1 MKTDMPYTRLKNKS
15 SIKNEISYYG
25 GVNYAPVFDYEYDID
40 RFALEAMP
48 QNKPGKE
55 NYDQKRYEE
64 LRETLMYRLLP
75 PLAQ

>member
-1 MKTDMPYTRLKNKS
+1 MVGVFADDDYAMLKH
-15 SIKNEISYYG
+15 
-25 GVNYAPVFDYEYDID
+25 
-40 RFALEAMP
+40 FALEAMP

-75 PLAQ
+75 SLAQ